1 MPEMTLLGWFHTI
14 FGVGALLSGFYT
26 LFTYKIISIIN
37 FLENDIISELKG
49 QKRFHAHVAKNSLN
63 IVLRQ
68 LKLEK
73 ENNSNE
79 KKRLREILKIEGNLK
94 DLNQILCEKINNE
107 EIDINNDELI
117 DHLYKT
123 TMEKLSIDQPNY
135 SGYLAEKE

>member
-1 MPEMTLLGWFHTI
+1 MNNPPSKEEL
-14 FGVGALLSGFYT
+14 
-26 LFTYKIISIIN
+26 IISIIN

-68 LKLEK
+68 LRLEE
-73 ENNSNE
+73 ENNSKE
-79 KKRLREILKIEGNLK
+79 KKRLKEILKIEGNLK
-94 DLNQILCEKINNE
+94 ELNQILCEKINNE
-107 EIDINNDELI
+107 EIDINNDDLI

-135 SGYLAEKE
+135 SGYLAEKK

>member
-1 MPEMTLLGWFHTI
+1 MNNPPSKEEL
-14 FGVGALLSGFYT
+14 
-26 LFTYKIISIIN
+26 IISIIN

-68 LKLEK
+68 LRLEE

-79 KKRLREILKIEGNLK
+79 KKRLKEILKIEGNLK

-135 SGYLAEKE
+135 SGYLAEKG

>member
-1 MPEMTLLGWFHTI
+1 MNNPPSKEEL
-14 FGVGALLSGFYT
+14 
-26 LFTYKIISIIN
+26 IISIIN

-68 LKLEK
+68 LRLEK
-73 ENNSNE
+73 ENNSKE
-79 KKRLREILKIEGNLK
+79 KKRLKEILKIEGDLK

-135 SGYLAEKE
+135 SGYLAEKK

>member
-1 MPEMTLLGWFHTI
+1 MNNPPSKEEL
-14 FGVGALLSGFYT
+14 
-26 LFTYKIISIIN
+26 IISIIN

-68 LKLEK
+68 LKLEE
-73 ENNSNE
+73 ENNSKE
-79 KKRLREILKIEGNLK
+79 KKRLKEILKIEGNLK

-107 EIDINNDELI
+107 EIDINNDELV

-135 SGYLAEKE
+135 SGYLAEKK

>member
-1 MPEMTLLGWFHTI
+1 MNNPPSKEEL
-14 FGVGALLSGFYT
+14 
-26 LFTYKIISIIN
+26 IISIIN

-68 LKLEK
+68 LRLEK
-73 ENNSNE
+73 ENNSKE
-79 KKRLREILKIEGNLK
+79 KKRLKEILKIEGNLK

-107 EIDINNDELI
+107 EIDINNDELV

-123 TMEKLSIDQPNY
+123 TMENLSIDQPNY
-135 SGYLAEKE
+135 SGYLAEKK

>member
-1 MPEMTLLGWFHTI
+1 MNNPPSKEEL
-14 FGVGALLSGFYT
+14 
-26 LFTYKIISIIN
+26 IISIIN

-68 LKLEK
+68 LRLEK
-73 ENNSNE
+73 ENNSKE
-79 KKRLREILKIEGNLK
+79 KKRLKEILKIEGNLK

-135 SGYLAEKE
+135 SGYLAEKK

>member
-1 MPEMTLLGWFHTI
+1 MNNPPSKEEL
-14 FGVGALLSGFYT
+14 
-26 LFTYKIISIIN
+26 IISIIN

-68 LKLEK
+68 LRLEK
-73 ENNSNE
+73 ENNSKE
-79 KKRLREILKIEGNLK
+79 KKRLKEILKIEGDLK

-107 EIDINNDELI
+107 EIDINNDELV

-135 SGYLAEKE
+135 SGYLAEKK

>member
-1 MPEMTLLGWFHTI
+1 MNNPPSKEEL
-14 FGVGALLSGFYT
+14 
-26 LFTYKIISIIN
+26 IISIIN

-68 LKLEK
+68 LKLEE
-73 ENNSNE
+73 ENNSKE
-79 KKRLREILKIEGNLK
+79 KKRLKEILKIEGTLK
-94 DLNQILCEKINNE
+94 DLHQILCEKINNE

-135 SGYLAEKE
+135 SGYLAEKK

>member
-1 MPEMTLLGWFHTI
+1 MNNPPSKEEL
-14 FGVGALLSGFYT
+14 
-26 LFTYKIISIIN
+26 IISIIN

-68 LKLEK
+68 LRLEE

-79 KKRLREILKIEGNLK
+79 KKRLKEILKIEGNLK

-107 EIDINNDELI
+107 EIDLNNDELI
-117 DHLYKT
+117 DHLYIT

-135 SGYLAEKE
+135 SGYLAEKK